1 MSAPAQPL
9 RAAAP
14 LGLFLLLAVAAA
26 LYLLLLV
33 NCTGPIGGG
42 EAAFA
47 DAFAALALTAGL
59 WIVLAA
65 MLVIAAIPGAMPR
78 WAAVLAF
85 FVVPLSG
92 IAAFIAIDMVSRRI
106 GWAIVFPAALPPL
119 LAFYALWA
127 RLPRLHA
134 TLPAQQTSLAIWGV
148 VVGLTAAPLVLANW
162 F

>member
-14 LGLFLLLAVAAA
+14 LGLFLLFAVATA

-33 NCTGPIGGG
+33 NGVGPINCG
-42 EAAFA
+42 APAFG
-47 DAFAALALTAGL
+47 DAFAALFLTVGL
-59 WIVLAA
+59 WLVLAA
-65 MLVIAAIPGAMPR
+65 MLVVAAIPGAMPR
-78 WAAVLAF
+78 WAAILAF
-85 FVVPLSG
+85 VVTPLSG
-92 IAAFIAIDMVSRRI
+92 IAAFIAIDMVSRCI
-106 GWAIVFPAALPPL
+106 FWAIVFPAALPPL

>member
-14 LGLFLLLAVAAA
+14 LGLFPLLAVAAA

-33 NCTGPIGGG
+33 NCSGPISGG
-42 EAAFA
+42 EAAFE
-47 DAFAALALTAGL
+47 DAFAALYLTGGL

-65 MLVIAAIPGAMPR
+65 MLVVAAIPGATPR
-78 WAAVLAF
+78 WAAILAF
-85 FVVPLSG
+85 FMVPLSG
-92 IAAFIAIDMVSRRI
+92 VAAFVAIDMVSRRV

-119 LAFYALWA
+119 LAFYALWG

-134 TLPAQQTSLAIWGV
+134 TLPPQPTSLTIWGGV
-148 VVGLTAAPLVLANW
+148 VVLTAASLVLANW